1 MARDK
6 SESDNNDSSKSD
18 NWRDNLEKDSFEYA
32 LRDFWE
38 KYSNKIKIY
47 GGGGIAGLIVL
58 SNIYTVPQNSVG
70 IEKLLGRYYTTTNP
84 GPHMTIPFMQEV
96 TKVENKT
103 IFSEAFGFRNLKPGV
118 KSQYIGRAE
127 ITEGKIEES
136 DLREI
141 IENEGLSAEGDI
153 KESASKI
160 LREEYLK
167 LNGDLSM
174 ADVEWV
180 VQYRISDPVAYS
192 FNIKS
197 PRKTLRDLSE
207 SVMSSAAGDASID
220 EILTIGRKD
229 IETYVKQELQK
240 KLNNYNFGLEITLV
254 QLQSSNAPERVR
266 QSFNDVNTALQTKQQ
281 KINNAQQEYNKVIPE
296 AEGKALA
303 QIQQALGYKTQRINN
318 ALGDVARFQEVY
330 SEYKNAPG
338 VTRTRMYL
346 EAMPNVLDNAK
357 AIYYIENQSNN
368 LQLNHLNLNG
378 ETK

>member
-6 SESDNNDSSKSD
+6 QESDNFSKPNS
-18 NWRDNLEKDSFEYA
+18 WRDNLDEDSFEYQ
-32 LRDFWE
+32 LRNFWE
-38 KYSNKIKIY
+38 KYSKKIKIY

-96 TKVENKT
+96 IKVENKT

-127 ITEGKIEES
+127 ITEGKIEDS

-141 IENEGLSAEGDI
+141 IENEGLSVDGDI
-153 KESASKI
+153 KEIASKI

-318 ALGDVARFQEVY
+318 ALGDVARFQQVY